1 MRQSVLASSPERRI
15 DGEMPR
21 RHGRRGRWALAAC
34 LLGAALIEPSARA
47 ADNVTPTQLEAARR
61 LYTQAMEDERK
72 GDWAAALD
80 KLERVATVKTTA
92 ATRLHLGICEE
103 KLGHLVSALSHYE
116 LAERQGAQEG
126 KQDVIAAVKAPLAR
140 LQAKVPRLTL
150 QVPPALAQSA
160 KDLEVVLDGKP
171 VAKGLLGVEMRVD
184 IGTHKLEA
192 TASGFVKQTATLEAA
207 EGSAQTIE
215 VKLERERAAT
225 PTPVPAPSHAPAPA
239 PTPAPTPAP
248 APSSAPTS
256 SSPAPLDLPPRDEP
270 RRSSAFAIGTTA
282 GAVVLLGA
290 GVGSFLYAGS
300 IANDVKDQC
309 RSLLPAECDAKKGPV
324 RTWDG
329 VAIGAWAG
337 GAVLGVVATVAWVSY
352 VGKGG
357 SRASLQVGPT
367 GASVGGSF

>member
-15 DGEMPR
+15 DGEMR
-21 RHGRRGRWALAAC
+21 RLQGRRGRWALAAC
-34 LLGAALIEPSARA
+34 LLGAALFGSSARA

-80 KLERVATVKTTA
+80 KLERVGTVKMTA

-116 LAERQGAQEG
+116 AAERQGTQEG
-126 KQDVIAAVKAPLAR
+126 KQDVVTAVKAPLAR
-140 LQAKVPRLTL
+140 LQAKVPRLTI
-150 QVPPALAQSA
+150 QVPPSLAQST
-160 KDLEVVLDGKP
+160 KDLEVLLDGKP

-192 TASGFVKQTATLEAA
+192 TAAGFVKQTATLEAA
-207 EGSAQTIE
+207 EGSTQTIE

-225 PTPVPAPSHAPAPA
+225 PTPVPTPTHAPAPA
-239 PTPAPTPAP
+239 PTPTPAPTPSAHT
-248 APSSAPTS
+248 SAPD
-256 SSPAPLDLPPRDEP
+256 PIDLPPRDEP

-282 GAVVLLGA
+282 GAVVLIGA
-290 GVGSFLYAGS
+290 GVGSYLYAGS
-300 IANDVKDQC
+300 LANDVRDQC
-309 RSLLPAECDAKKGPV
+309 RSLLPADCDAKKGPI

-357 SRASLQVGPT
+357 SRASLEVGPT